1 MRLNQDCLTRC
12 LRSLAC
18 PEVAEAVVVAVA
30 TVEVAE
36 IVAEIEEA
44 LSPEPNR
51 RIPETSLGVK
61 MEVNLDTGGLAI
73 LMGLLL
79 MGAPCTG
86 SGGDRPSSVR
96 SRPRVLGRTFLHP
109 SLPNETGTSSA
120 KIIIKTSTSSY

>member
-1 MRLNQDCLTRC
+1 M
-12 LRSLAC
+12 C
-18 PEVAEAVVVAVA
+18 PEAAEVAVA
-30 TVEVAE
+30 VEVIA
-36 IVAEIEEA
+36 VAAEIEAETGEA

-51 RIPETSLGVK
+51 RIPEIHLEVK
-61 MEVNLDTGGLAI
+61 MEVSLVTGGLAI

-86 SGGDRPSSVR
+86 SGAGRPFSVR

-120 KIIIKTSTSSY
+120 KIIIKTSTSSC